1 MAESYI
7 PTTEYNRA
15 VIAFAAAL
23 GLDTDKVKIAVGEEF
38 DVWPESIRPDAVR
51 AGKLS

>member
-7 PTTEYNRA
+7 PTKGYNTA

-23 GLDTDKVKIAVGEEF
+23 GLDMDQLQFTTGDEF
-38 DVWPESIRPDAVR
+38 DVWPEGILPSFADTHSP
-51 AGKLS
+51 S